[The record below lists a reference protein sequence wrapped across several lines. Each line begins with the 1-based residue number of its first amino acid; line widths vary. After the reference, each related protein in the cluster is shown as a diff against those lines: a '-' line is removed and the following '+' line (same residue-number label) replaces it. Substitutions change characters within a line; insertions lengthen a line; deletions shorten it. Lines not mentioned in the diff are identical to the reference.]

1 MVHDELNFIACK
13 KNNYCVRN
21 SENLKNTTKYV
32 RIRMLSKKLDGAS
45 LIPDLGPKWVK
56 IGWTKKDKSE
66 TFFWSDFNEIK
77 CSEI

>member
-45 LIPDLGPKWVK
+45 LIPDLGPKWVRLVGLNRTNLK
-56 IGWTKKDKSE
+56 LFSGQISTK
-66 TFFWSDFNEIK
+66 
-77 CSEI
+77 